1 MPKSTPIKTCEASAG
16 MVHTISKKVVVQE
29 ILHGLAARVIRPP
42 IVLALFYL
50 PDVWNFYSPDV

>member
-1 MPKSTPIKTCEASAG
+1 

-29 ILHGLAARVIRPP
+29 ILHGLVARVIRPP